1 MKRLT
6 VLAVGLASTIAT
18 AAAAAGGGKL
28 SDPQIANV
36 ALTAHTIDI
45 ARGRM
50 AGKKSKNAEVKQ
62 FADQMVKDHSAGK
75 AEAVALAGR
84 LGVKPEP
91 SAVSKSLDQGA
102 AKTARRLRKLKGAAF
117 DRAYIDAEVGYH
129 QAVID
134 AVKNTLVPGAQNEE
148 LKKLLVDAGPTLEGH
163 LAHAKMVQKQL
174 AGR

>member
-1 MKRLT
+1 MKRLA
-6 VLAVGLASTIAT
+6 VLAVGLTSMLAVAGS
-18 AAAAAGGGKL
+18 AAEDAKL
-28 SDPQIANV
+28 SDPQIANI

-45 ARGRM
+45 ARGKI
-50 AGKKSKNAEVKQ
+50 AEKKSKDAEVKQ

-102 AKTARRLRKLKGAAF
+102 RKTASRLQKLKGAAF
-117 DRAYIDAEVGYH
+117 DRAYIDAEVAYH

-148 LKKLLVDAGPTLEGH
+148 LKKLLVDTGPTLEGH
-163 LAHAKMVQKQL
+163 LAHAKMVQTQL
-174 AGR
+174 AKR